1 MAFTNKETK
10 EINCK
15 VLLFGTESSGRKS
28 LLNDLKRTVNK
39 EIHDDSFQSL
49 KSSFSPFEFIPVS
62 VGHIRDFNVKLHI
75 YSISLEENFESTL
88 AILLKGADIVSFVID
103 SGVGSLPDNINLLK
117 HTQDV
122 FKRYQMNLNA
132 IPKIYVYNQIN
143 ERLTVPIEILRRE
156 FNTDNCL
163 EVELQS
169 DKFEGSSRL
178 LEKFSQLALDQLLRS
193 I

>member
-143 ERLTVPIEILRRE
+143 DRLTVPIEILRRE

>member
-15 VLLFGTESSGRKS
+15 VLLFGIGSSGRRG

-39 EIHDDSFQSL
+39 EFNEGSFDSV

-62 VGHIRDFNVKLHI
+62 IGHIRDYNIKLHI
-75 YSISLEENFESTL
+75 YSVSLEDNFDSTI
-88 AILLKGADIVSFVID
+88 AILLKGADIASFIID
-103 SGVGSLPDNINLLK
+103 SEIGSLSDNISLCK
-117 HTQDV
+117 QTDEM

-132 IPKIYVYNQIN
+132 IPKIYIYNYQN
-143 ERLTVPIEILRRE
+143 DKSKVPIDILRRE
-156 FNTDNCL
+156 FNSDNCL
-163 EVELQS
+163 EVELQG
-169 DKFEGSSRL
+169 GSKDGSNQL
-178 LEKFSQLALDQLLRS
+178 LEKYSQLALDQLLRS

>member
-132 IPKIYVYNQIN
+132 IPKYMYIIKS
-143 ERLTVPIEILRRE
+143 T
-156 FNTDNCL
+156 T
-163 EVELQS
+163 
-169 DKFEGSSRL
+169 G
-178 LEKFSQLALDQLLRS
+178 
-193 I
+193 